1 MSIPISDRT
10 YDPRVWVRV
19 LFGFALATALGALVA
34 SYPLAVLGAAG
45 ACLAL
50 YGIFRW
56 CHERLEFW
64 QVLVLFALTP
74 YLILNYG
81 FDNLAVGAG
90 GVQVPVGES
99 LLFAALAL
107 LLGRQWWIVR
117 SIMAEPS
124 MVCLAALLLL
134 SCAHLIVDVPRHG
147 LYAVRDSSMFFEAV
161 FLPLG
166 VPWGINPRATQ
177 VLLRWMFFVF
187 VLNLL
192 YSWTFSWGEQIR
204 AWSPASGVFHPVPLF
219 GNYWQSA
226 PFLLVGALF
235 CIWLAPSLGRWPRWI
250 LVGLAAAQ
258 LGGLAILQAR
268 SMYVGILLVLMIL
281 LLLGESKKLAG
292 FVSTLAWGTGVLA
305 VLLLAVSVLGIE
317 FQGRM
322 GPVQFSFIADQAK
335 TVLNVGDANARF
347 SHEVDRSKWY
357 GEVWDRVRSS
367 PSNLIVGEGF
377 GQALITFENEEG
389 IPVRQPHNS
398 SLTVLGRLGFA
409 GLSMWVLF
417 IILTAL
423 RYIRALR
430 RGHTLGEWS
439 PLILWLFLYF
449 VLALLF
455 TSVQP
460 AFEFSHGAIPFYF
473 FLGLTIGVLRNL
485 KNNPGLPLFDA
496 VAQPVR
502 P

>member
-1 MSIPISDRT
+1 
-10 YDPRVWVRV
+10 
-19 LFGFALATALGALVA
+19 
-34 SYPLAVLGAAG
+34 
-45 ACLAL
+45 
-50 YGIFRW
+50 
-56 CHERLEFW
+56 
-64 QVLVLFALTP
+64 
-74 YLILNYG
+74 
-81 FDNLAVGAG
+81 
-90 GVQVPVGES
+90 
-99 LLFAALAL
+99 
-107 LLGRQWWIVR
+107 
-117 SIMAEPS
+117 
-124 MVCLAALLLL
+124 
-134 SCAHLIVDVPRHG
+134 
-147 LYAVRDSSMFFEAV
+147 
-161 FLPLG
+161 
-166 VPWGINPRATQ
+166 
-177 VLLRWMFFVF
+177 
-187 VLNLL
+187 
-192 YSWTFSWGEQIR
+192 
-204 AWSPASGVFHPVPLF
+204 
-219 GNYWQSA
+219 
-226 PFLLVGALF
+226 
-235 CIWLAPSLGRWPRWI
+235 
-250 LVGLAAAQ
+250 
-258 LGGLAILQAR
+258 
-268 SMYVGILLVLMIL
+268 MIL

-292 FVSTLAWGTGVLA
+292 FVSALAWGTGVLA
-305 VLLLAVSVLGIE
+305 VLLLAVSVLGIG

-322 GPVQFSFIADQAK
+322 GPVQLSFIADQAK

-347 SHEVDRSKWY
+347 SHEVDRSRWY

-398 SLTVLGRLGFA
+398 SLTVLGRLGFV

-485 KNNPGLPLFDA
+485 ENNAGLPLFDA

>member
-1 MSIPISDRT
+1 MSIPISDRA
-10 YDPRVWVRV
+10 YDTRVWVRAS
-19 LFGFALATALGALVA
+19 FGFALATALGVLVA
-34 SYPLAVLGAAG
+34 SYPFAVLVAAG
-45 ACLAL
+45 VCLAL

-90 GVQVPVGES
+90 GVRVPVGE
-99 LLFAALAL
+99 LLMFAALAL
-107 LLGRQWWIVR
+107 LLGRQAWIVR
-117 SIMAEPS
+117 SIMAES
-124 MVCLAALLLL
+124 SVVCLVALLLL
-134 SCAHLIVDVPRHG
+134 SCAHLIVDVPRYG
-147 LYAVRDSSMFFEAV
+147 LYAVRDSSIFFEVV

-166 VPWGINPRATQ
+166 VAWGINFRATQ
-177 VLLRWMFFVF
+177 LLLRWMLFVF

-204 AWSPASGVFHPVPLF
+204 AWSPSSGVFHPVPLF

-281 LLLGESKKLAG
+281 LLLGESKKLVG
-292 FVSTLAWGTGVLA
+292 FVSTLAWGTGILA
-305 VLLLAVSVLGIE
+305 VLLLAVSLLGIDL
-317 FQGRM
+317 QGRM
-322 GPVQFSFIADQAK
+322 GPVQFSFIADQVK
-335 TVLNVGDANARF
+335 TVLNVGDTNARF
-347 SHEVDRSKWY
+347 SHEVDRGRWY

-409 GLSMWVLF
+409 GLSLWVLF
-417 IILTAL
+417 IVLAAL
-423 RYIRALR
+423 RYVRALR
-430 RGHTLGEWS
+430 RSDTLGEWS

-460 AFEFSHGAIPFYF
+460 AFEFSQSALPFYF

-485 KNNPGLPLFDA
+485 ENNPGLPLFDA
-496 VAQPVR
+496 AAQPVR

>member
-1 MSIPISDRT
+1 
-10 YDPRVWVRV
+10 
-19 LFGFALATALGALVA
+19 
-34 SYPLAVLGAAG
+34 
-45 ACLAL
+45 
-50 YGIFRW
+50 
-56 CHERLEFW
+56 
-64 QVLVLFALTP
+64 
-74 YLILNYG
+74 
-81 FDNLAVGAG
+81 
-90 GVQVPVGES
+90 
-99 LLFAALAL
+99 
-107 LLGRQWWIVR
+107 
-117 SIMAEPS
+117 
-124 MVCLAALLLL
+124 
-134 SCAHLIVDVPRHG
+134 
-147 LYAVRDSSMFFEAV
+147 MFFEAV

-166 VPWGINPRATQ
+166 VPWGMNPRATQ

-204 AWSPASGVFHPVPLF
+204 AWSPSSGVFHPVPLF
-219 GNYWQSA
+219 GNYWQNA

-235 CIWLAPSLGRWPRWI
+235 CIWLAPSIERWPSWI

-258 LGGLAILQAR
+258 LGSLAILQAR

-292 FVSTLAWGTGVLA
+292 FVSALAWGTGVLA
-305 VLLLAVSVLGIE
+305 VLLLAVSVLGIG

-322 GPVQFSFIADQAK
+322 GPVQLSFIADQAK

-347 SHEVDRSKWY
+347 SHEVDRSRWY

-398 SLTVLGRLGFA
+398 SLTVLGRLGFV

-485 KNNPGLPLFDA
+485 ENNAGLPLFDA